1 MGRSI
6 ATQHP
11 QTSAVTDVAE
21 LEAQPRWPGPAA
33 PGRGPSEPPP
43 VRSRSH
49 VQEPRGGSQDR
60 LHGIWGEQSEPVS
73 QLLTPKGLLWL
84 CVKARLARDLGGH
97 PIWPRPRP
105 VMALISCRGS
115 GRPHGS
121 LPGLPPLL
129 PRGAAPARRCP
140 EVRRRPGGA
149 RGCAPRADCGSC
161 GPALHPRT
169 LRRPRPGLWAAGW
182 CHRRARRRHVAV
194 AEVA

>member
-6 ATQHP
+6 VTQHP

-21 LEAQPRWPGPAA
+21 PEAQPRWPGPAA
-33 PGRGPSEPPP
+33 PGRGPSEPPQ

-84 CVKARLARDLGGH
+84 CVKARLARDLGGR

-140 EVRRRPGGA
+140 GVRRRPGGCA
-149 RGCAPRADCGSC
+149 AAPRVRTATAAD
-161 GPALHPRT
+161 
-169 LRRPRPGLWAAGW
+169 RRFT
-182 CHRRARRRHVAV
+182 RARCAGRGPGCGRPAGVTAAHTVV
-194 AEVA
+194 TWL